1 MLMIE
6 NEIYRIEMML
16 VNGRPS
22 YKIKTFKDK
31 GAVIMERE
39 LRAKYLGTEPLWIE
53 YKYDPRCL
61 ISTNNISI
69 KDLLFKVKP
78 MDI

>member
-1 MLMIE
+1 MVMIE

-22 YKIKTFKDK
+22 YKIKTFKEK

-39 LRAKYLGTEPLWIE
+39 LRAKTLGT
-53 YKYDPRCL
+53 
-61 ISTNNISI
+61 
-69 KDLLFKVKP
+69 
-78 MDI
+78 